1 MWPSECVCQSLSF
14 GLCACMHMCVYM
26 CVSPF
31 YIPPRFGLSHS
42 AVSVCLS
49 ALRNFGA
56 SDFLLLPVPV
66 CPCAC
71 RFAFLLAC
79 IFLSIIMPESVSEL
93 SLSVCLLSLYN
104 VSVCLSVYQ
113 QNSLGIGI
121 PISRKAYRAPM
132 WQAASDHRYQHHL
145 QSSTSL
151 LPPSLHHRGPR
162 SKFNKAIAY
171 LFGN

>member
-1 MWPSECVCQSLSF
+1 
-14 GLCACMHMCVYM
+14 
-26 CVSPF
+26 
-31 YIPPRFGLSHS
+31 
-42 AVSVCLS
+42 
-49 ALRNFGA
+49 
-56 SDFLLLPVPV
+56 
-66 CPCAC
+66 
-71 RFAFLLAC
+71 
-79 IFLSIIMPESVSEL
+79 MPESVSEL

-171 LFGN
+171 LFGNQTATGPHYWPVLIETLPQTEYIHDTIDTMAQGESLTSIYPYIIQIRHALLYTPVAVHC